1 MSRIFLIHGW
11 TGRPTKDF
19 FPWAKETLEKEGY
32 EVFVPEMP
40 DPDYPKI
47 KPWVE
52 KIKEVVGMP
61 RTDDIFIG
69 HSLGCMGILQYL
81 QTLPDDTKI
90 KKVILIAGF
99 EKLKEAAFEALE
111 DWDTFKPWGK
121 ATFNYKKVKKMA
133 KSWIA
138 LFSDDDPFVSYKVNS
153 KIFKEKLSAKI
164 ILQHGMSHFNQEQ
177 GIRTLP
183 ILLELVKQS

>member
-1 MSRIFLIHGW
+1 MSRVFLIHGW

-19 FPWAKETLEKEGY
+19 FPWAKDTLQKQGY
-32 EVFVPEMP
+32 EVSIPAMP

-52 KIKEVVGMP
+52 KIKEVVGKP
-61 RTDDIFIG
+61 RLDDIFVG

-81 QTLPDDTKI
+81 QTLPVATKV

-99 EKLKEAAFEALE
+99 EKLKDAAFEALE
-111 DWDTFKPWGK
+111 DWDTFKPWGE
-121 ATFNYKKVKKMA
+121 ATFNYGKVKRMVG
-133 KSWIA
+133 SWIA
-138 LFSDDDPFVSYKVNS
+138 LFSDNDPFVSYEDNS
-153 KIFKEKLSAKI
+153 EVYKNELDAKI
-164 ILQHGMSHFNQEQ
+164 ILEHNMGHFNQES

-183 ILLELVKQS
+183 ILLELVK